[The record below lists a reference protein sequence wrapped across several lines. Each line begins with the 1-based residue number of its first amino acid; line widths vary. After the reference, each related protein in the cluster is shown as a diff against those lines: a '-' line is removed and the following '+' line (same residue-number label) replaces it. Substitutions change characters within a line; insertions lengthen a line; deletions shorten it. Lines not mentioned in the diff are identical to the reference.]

1 MSPRPPDPHMRLQL
15 VEAAARILSTEGR
28 AEVTARRLAR
38 ELGAS
43 TQVVYT
49 HYDGMDELVAE
60 IWREGFRRFGAELDE
75 PAVTD
80 DPAADFMV
88 QGWGYR
94 RFARRDSHLYRV
106 MFGEGLGALR
116 EGGPDDLDAGSATFL
131 SLLTRIE
138 RCRDAGRWAV
148 DDLFTAG
155 EVVWAMTHGH
165 MSIELT
171 GYFEALGRDPARTY
185 EECLRRI
192 GLAFG
197 DDAALVEA
205 SLRKAR
211 RRARLA
217 DGA

>member
-1 MSPRPPDPHMRLQL
+1 MSPRPSDPYMRLQL

-28 AEVTARRLAR
+28 SEVTARRLAR
-38 ELGAS
+38 EVGAS

-49 HYDGMDELVAE
+49 HFHGMDELVAE
-60 IWREGFRRFGAELDE
+60 IWREGFRRFGAKLDE

-94 RFARRDSHLYRV
+94 RFALRDSHLYRV
-106 MFGEGLGALR
+106 MFGAGLSALR
-116 EGGPDDLDAGSATFL
+116 DGEADDLDAGSATFL

-138 RCRDAGRWAV
+138 RCRDAGRWLV

-155 EVVWAMTHGH
+155 EVVWAVTHGH
-165 MSIELT
+165 MSIELS
-171 GYFEALGRDPARTY
+171 GYFEALGRNPVHTY

-197 DDAALVEA
+197 DDPALVET
-205 SLRKAR
+205 SLRTAR
-211 RRARLA
+211 RRARAA
-217 DGA
+217 DRG